1 MHNDDNHRHFHP
13 IQEPADMKDFR
24 NKVVVITGAGSGMG
38 RAYAEAFAALG
49 AKLALND
56 FDAIALEATASIL
69 GSRGHKDV
77 LTQAFDVGDRTA
89 MDEFAQSVQDRFGG
103 AHVVINNAGI
113 EGSAQP
119 SWLTRQADYER
130 IMRVNFF
137 GVLNGTLAFLPQ
149 LQARQEGAIVNVSS
163 IMGLIGSPSQT
174 DYCASKFAVRGFTEA
189 LMVELH
195 ESPISVHLVH
205 PGGVATN
212 IARKPH
218 SQAFAKRYLTTPPEE
233 VARRVVRGIQK
244 GQAKIICGQ
253 DAFKTWVGSN
263 LLPHKWLT
271 AIVWREIRPTLDKAA
286 YMRAR

>member
-1 MHNDDNHRHFHP
+1 
-13 IQEPADMKDFR
+13 MKDFHH
-24 NKVVVITGAGSGMG
+24 KVVVITGAGSGMG
-38 RAYAEAFAALG
+38 RAYAMTFAALG

-56 FDAIALEATASIL
+56 FDPISLEATVRIL
-69 GSRGHKDV
+69 NAQGHTEV
-77 LTQAFDVGDRTA
+77 LPQAFDVGNRMA
-89 MDEFAQSVQDRFGG
+89 MDEFAQAVKERFGG

-113 EGSAQP
+113 EGSALP
-119 SWLTRQADYER
+119 AWHTTPADYER

-137 GVLNGTLAFLPQ
+137 GVVNGTLAFLPQ
-149 LQARQEGAIVNVSS
+149 LQARNEGAIVNVSS
-163 IMGLIGSPSQT
+163 IMGLIGSPSQS

-195 ESPISVHLVH
+195 DSPISVHLVH

-218 SQAFAKRYLTTPPEE
+218 SQAFAQRYLTTPPED
-233 VARRVVRGIQK
+233 VAKRVVEGIRK

-286 YMRAR
+286 YKWMR